1 MPFNDISRHLSVN
14 TSQGKDIS
22 SFFPLR
28 HLLRKYLS
36 FYQRPTP
43 SLVLWLTSLP
53 HLPRRGLSFHQHLNV
68 TTDPIS
74 PLLQQTLPHQASFPS
89 PLLSWLALYFHRWI
103 IHCLIS
109 WSLFNP
115 PRDWDKHLRQWIIL
129 LLYERKRG
137 RKKERERRKE
147 GKEA

>member
-1 MPFNDISRHLSVN
+1 MPFNDISKHLSVN
-14 TSQGKDIS
+14 TPQGKDIS

-43 SLVLWLTSLP
+43 SLVLWLTPLP
-53 HLPRRGLSFHQHLNV
+53 HLPRRDLSFHQHLNV

-74 PLLQQTLPHQASFPS
+74 PLLQQTLPHQASFHS
-89 PLLSWLALYFHRWI
+89 LLLSWLALFFHRWI

-115 PRDWDKHLRQWIIL
+115 PRDWDVFL